1 MKSHTVPRRLLE
13 QFSHFDPITRSTRLW
28 RYEKGRPPRG
38 DASPRSATRIDRHFN
53 HPDIAGKEE
62 ELETRLNQE
71 FEDPVNR
78 FLFLDDLEDRLRIDE
93 NRRQLTQYV
102 TLLFHRSKALRDM
115 TEYLHHV
122 TVEAVDQFCS
132 NEQHVRTV
140 ATTWNINLILS
151 GNRQRAKI
159 TPDIVK
165 SEARKLIKTYDTER
179 RRQESYAESVER
191 AMPYVDDKM
200 YDGQWNLVNTSDDKP
215 FIISDTPVVTW
226 ERLAT
231 GASRYGIGFH
241 EPNIEAM
248 LPISPLS
255 CLHILPKVVRNLPT
269 QPPSSG
275 EANAA
280 QAAFSGRFCYANIQS
295 DWIDQIVQQNF
306 GKAQLGVTAFTIGH
320 RNYEKLV
327 YEQLLNLK

>member
-1 MKSHTVPRRLLE
+1 L
-13 QFSHFDPITRSTRLW
+13 
-28 RYEKGRPPRG
+28 PRG

-78 FLFLDDLEDRLRIDE
+78 FLFKDGIGGYFGIDE

-102 TLLFHRSKALRDM
+102 TLLFYRSKARRDM

-122 TVEAVDQFCS
+122 TAEAVDQFCA
-132 NEQHVRTV
+132 NEQHVLTV
-140 ATTWNINLILS
+140 ATNWNINLILS
-151 GNRQRAKI
+151 GYIREGTI
-159 TPDIVK
+159 TPDGVK
-165 SEARKLIKTYDTER
+165 KVARKLLKTYDTER

-191 AMPYVDDKM
+191 AMTYLDDRI
-200 YDGQWNLVNTSDDKP
+200 YDGQWNLVKTSGDKP

-226 ERLAT
+226 ERS
-231 GASRYGIGFH
+231 ASGVFRYGLGFH
-241 EPNIEAM
+241 EPNVEAL

-255 CLHILPKVVRNLPT
+255 CLHILPKVLRNLPM
-269 QPPSSG
+269 QPPTSG
-275 EANAA
+275 EVNAA
-280 QAAFSGRFCYANIQS
+280 QAAFSGQFCYADIQS
-295 DWIDQIVQQNF
+295 DWINQIVQKNF
-306 GKAQLGVTAFTIGH
+306 GRAELGVTAFTIGH

-327 YEQLLNLK
+327 YEHLLNLNHRVPHP